1 MDGGPAKKK
10 AKSLVIVDLSLLA
23 KGIPY
28 DAAPTPYDDTTPH
41 APRRNP
47 KLSDENVKLA
57 LQNAMRYVPPRLHAE
72 MLPEAA
78 RELADHGH
86 IYFHRWRPTNYARE
100 NLLQRTFVDKAQ
112 HSHGLDFHF
121 RAFL

>member
-1 MDGGPAKKK
+1 MRLRPSRFICK
-10 AKSLVIVDLSLLA
+10 AHFGHSLFGFGFSCPHILYRVLLCR
-23 KGIPY
+23 
-28 DAAPTPYDDTTPH
+28 
-41 APRRNP
+41 PRRNP

-57 LQNAMRYVPPRLHAE
+57 LKNAMRYVPPRLHAE

-112 HSHGLDFHF
+112 HSHELDFHF